1 MTSLIHNAVLSPRLR
16 QFVKFCLVGGS
27 GVVVDMAVLHVLAV
41 WLGWNVAL
49 SKVGSAET
57 AMLNNFL
64 WNEVWTFREALREFR
79 PGGTSS
85 TLSLLHCRAGVEPG
99 PPGFTTTR
107 GVLARGA
114 HRGALR
120 RLWRFHAICG
130 AGIGLAVLFLHLF
143 HIWLGFNL
151 YVANLLAIGLVTL
164 WNFGLNARCNW
175 RVGP

>member
-64 WNEVWTFREALREFR
+64 WNEVWTFQGPGTR
-79 PGGTSS
+79 PVK
-85 TLSLLHCRAGVEPG
+85 HAGVAG
-99 PPGFTTTR
+99 
-107 GVLARGA
+107 
-114 HRGALR
+114 

-130 AGIGLAVLFLHLF
+130 VGIGLAVLFLHLF
-143 HIWLGFNL
+143 HTWLGFNL